1 MICVLRKV
9 LKEFWNAECLPILCP
24 FGGLSVTVAVA
35 KQSWLGLSL
44 SGWDR
49 GEACAHLSCSHKPC
63 SPCPVPSSDHLVHS
77 TGKSSIRLQSSTE
90 DASQRCLASDFLCFH
105 AEWPCTAVEKT
116 AAPSRLSYHLGGLL
130 PHPTHSFCDYCNDHL
145 HLPNTMHPDAQTQ
158 WQTTSWLSRKL
169 YHWDIKSLLF
179 IPSHHVSFC
188 SW

>member
-49 GEACAHLSCSHKPC
+49 GEACAHISCSHKPC
-63 SPCPVPSSDHLVHS
+63 SPCPVSSSDHLVRS
-77 TGKSSIRLQSSTE
+77 TGKSSILSAELNWGCFPEMSSQWLSLLPCWVTMYCCGE
-90 DASQRCLASDFLCFH
+90 DSSRD
-105 AEWPCTAVEKT
+105 
-116 AAPSRLSYHLGGLL
+116 SRLSYHLGGLL
-130 PHPTHSFCDYCNDHL
+130 PPPHSFCDYCNGHL

>member
-49 GEACAHLSCSHKPC
+49 GEACAHISCSHKPC
-63 SPCPVPSSDHLVHS
+63 SPCPVSSSDHLVRS

-116 AAPSRLSYHLGGLL
+116 AAETLDSHTTWEACCPPPIPFVTIVMATCICLTLCTLMPRLSDRQPPGYQENYIIG
-130 PHPTHSFCDYCNDHL
+130 T
-145 HLPNTMHPDAQTQ
+145 
-158 WQTTSWLSRKL
+158 
-169 YHWDIKSLLF
+169 
-179 IPSHHVSFC
+179 
-188 SW
+188 